1 VKTLHVLAI
10 SDRRHRALYE
20 YFDRTRWRD
29 IDLVVSAGDLDP
41 GYLAFLVTL
50 IPAPLVY
57 VPGNH
62 DQPYLKHPPE
72 GCDSVDG
79 RVLMV
84 SGAVVAGL
92 GGSAW
97 YNGKDLQYTEKQMA
111 GRVRRLS
118 RRIRRWGRLDILV
131 THAPPRR
138 IHDQEDRC
146 HRGFASF
153 RDILDAFHP
162 QVLVHGHTH
171 QIYGRE
177 DREISV
183 NGTRVINAYEYVR
196 FSVQV
201 EA

>member
-1 VKTLHVLAI
+1 MKTLQVLAV
-10 SDRRHRALYE
+10 SDRRHRALDE
-20 YFDRTRWRD
+20 HFEKSRWRD
-29 IDLVVSAGDLDP
+29 IDLVISAGDLDP
-41 GYLAFLVTL
+41 GYLSFLVTL

-62 DQPYLKHPPE
+62 DQAYLRYPPE

-79 RVLMV
+79 RALMV
-84 SGAVVAGL
+84 SGVLVAGL

-97 YNGKDLQYTEKQMA
+97 YNGKELQYTEKQMA
-111 GRVRRLS
+111 GRVRRLT

-131 THAPPRR
+131 THAPPRD

-153 RDILDAFHP
+153 RDILDRFHP

-171 QIYGRE
+171 QIYRRE
-177 DREISV
+177 DREMSV
-183 NGTRVINAYEYVR
+183 NGTRVINACGYWR

-201 EA
+201 ED